1 MPELAKD
8 IEFLAWEAGKH
19 CKKFI
24 SSFNEA
30 LGSYSPVEIIIVTL
44 AAVIVLRFVLEKTEN
59 VRQVGLKTTLFRL
72 LTILPFVRAKVAAE
86 GEKIMKEY
94 SEKYAA

>member
-1 MPELAKD
+1 M
-8 IEFLAWEAGKH
+8 
-19 CKKFI
+19 
-24 SSFNEA
+24 
-30 LGSYSPVEIIIVTL
+30 TL

-59 VRQVGLKTTLFRL
+59 VRQVGLKTTLFRFI
-72 LTILPFVRAKVAAE
+72 TILPFVRAKVAAE